1 MIFHGIYMKGI
12 SQCQWQVMEVSETL
26 VIHQLA
32 VTKMTF
38 SFFWFQIS
46 CLVLWGVGR
55 ISDKLLHYWNHC
67 QVPGDRQGPAIEE
80 EDFESVSPKRGSGK
94 RFSQIRSRKWLE
106 TGLQGEDP
114 VSSTERCVFFLISC
128 QLHNFHKASSM
139 CQKVVIW
146 YIIQNSQVAQPG
158 PWQWWVVGDW
168 RRY

>member
-1 MIFHGIYMKGI
+1 MASYGGIRDSCDTSTGSDKNDIFIFLI
-12 SQCQWQVMEVSETL
+12 PDL
-26 VIHQLA
+26 V
-32 VTKMTF
+32 F
-38 SFFWFQIS
+38 SF
-46 CLVLWGVGR
+46 VGCGPDLKWS
-55 ISDKLLHYWNHC
+55 SDKLLHYWNHR